1 MTYYLLLEGD
11 SEKDVYFDSNVLGEE
26 SFGTF
31 YSGQGLV
38 ALNNIVNQKP
48 ELLETIKI
56 LDEMKNI
63 IKTNA
68 EIAKKIRDK
77 LGSLGWN

>member
-1 MTYYLLLEGD
+1 MTYYLLLED
-11 SEKDVYFDSNVLGEE
+11 DTEKDVYFDSNVLGEE

-31 YSGQGLV
+31 YTGQGIV

-56 LDEMKNI
+56 LDEMKNSYTLTEFFDLLSKLKV
-63 IKTNA
+63 KT
-68 EIAKKIRDK
+68 
-77 LGSLGWN
+77 

>member
-26 SFGTF
+26 SFGMF
-31 YSGQGLV
+31 YTGQGML
-38 ALNNIVNQKP
+38 ALTNIVNKKP

-56 LDEMKNI
+56 LDDTKKSYTLTEFMDIISKFNI
-63 IKTNA
+63 KST
-68 EIAKKIRDK
+68 
-77 LGSLGWN
+77 

>member
-31 YSGQGLV
+31 YTGQGMV
-38 ALNNIVNQKP
+38 ALTNIVEKKP
-48 ELLETIKI
+48 ELLESIKI
-56 LDEMKNI
+56 LDETKNSYTLTKFFDI
-63 IKTNA
+63 LSKLKIK
-68 EIAKKIRDK
+68 
-77 LGSLGWN
+77 SP

>member
-11 SEKDVYFDSNVLGEE
+11 SEKDVYYDSNVLGEK

-31 YSGQGLV
+31 YAGQGMV
-38 ALNNIVNQKP
+38 ALTNIVNKKP

-56 LDEMKNI
+56 LDETKKSYTLTQFMDILSKLK
-63 IKTNA
+63 IKST
-68 EIAKKIRDK
+68 
-77 LGSLGWN
+77 

>member
-26 SFGTF
+26 SFGMF
-31 YSGQGLV
+31 YTGQGMV

-48 ELLETIKI
+48 ELLESIKI
-56 LDEMKNI
+56 LDDTRKPYTITEFMDILSQLKVI
-63 IKTNA
+63 T
-68 EIAKKIRDK
+68 
-77 LGSLGWN
+77 